1 MELNHRRL
9 YRLPWSLTDNVI
21 AWLEPTSECN
31 MYCEGC
37 YRANETNG
45 HKTLQEIRQDLETF
59 KRYRNFD
66 SVSIAGGDPL
76 THPQIVQIVEMIAA
90 DGFKPILNTNGMV
103 LTKGLLLEL
112 KRAGLAGLTL
122 HIDSKQSRPGWKGK
136 NEIELN
142 QLRLAYARMVAEVG
156 GLTCAFNSTVYED
169 TLKYVPDIVAWAQ
182 DHIDIVHVVVFIAY
196 RAAILEGNFDY
207 YAGAE
212 KIDASQ
218 LAYAYQIPKQRVDI
232 SAPEIAAQIRTRFQ
246 DYQPC
251 AYLNGTE
258 KPDSFKWLLTARI
271 GTKQRILGY
280 VGPKFIELVQTMYHL
295 IKGRYLA
302 YANPRLL
309 SGGRALLLLWPF
321 DHGIRSILKGY
332 LRGLLRNPFRIFQ
345 PLHLQ
350 AIMIIQ
356 PADILADGRQN
367 MCDGCPDITAWND
380 QLVWSC
386 RLDECL
392 KFGCFVRTVPKVRNH
407 ARVTG

>member
-1 MELNHRRL
+1 
-9 YRLPWSLTDNVI
+9 
-21 AWLEPTSECN
+21 